1 MKKYLLLLLIIGLV
15 NNGYTQEK
23 PRFWDEV
30 QTIKQFDKM
39 YASPKDPI
47 LFVGSSSIRKWDDV
61 EITFAKKKVM
71 NRGIGGSV
79 INDIIRYADD
89 IIFPYKP
96 RQIVIFIGEND
107 LPDEAS
113 TPDSILNRTQRLF
126 TLIRS
131 KLPNV
136 PIVYIC
142 FKPSPSR
149 EKYLPKCIAA
159 TQLIKNYLQT
169 DKNTVFVDVLNTML
183 TKEGKPMPE
192 FFGPDMLHM
201 NPKGYA
207 LWEKLVAPHLLK
219 SK

>member
-1 MKKYLLLLLIIGLV
+1 MKKYLLLLVIICFTK
-15 NNGYTQEK
+15 NGHTQEN

-30 QTIKQFDKM
+30 QTIKQFDNM
-39 YASPKDPI
+39 YAAPKNSI

-79 INDIIRYADD
+79 INDIMRYADD

-96 RQIVIFIGEND
+96 RQIVIFVGEND

-131 KLPNV
+131 RLPNV

-149 EKYLPKCIAA
+149 EKYLPKAIAA
-159 TQLIKNYLQT
+159 TQLIKDYLQA
-169 DKNTVFVDVLNTML
+169 DENTVFVDVLNAML

-207 LWEKLVAPHLLK
+207 LWEKLIKKHLIK
-219 SK
+219 K